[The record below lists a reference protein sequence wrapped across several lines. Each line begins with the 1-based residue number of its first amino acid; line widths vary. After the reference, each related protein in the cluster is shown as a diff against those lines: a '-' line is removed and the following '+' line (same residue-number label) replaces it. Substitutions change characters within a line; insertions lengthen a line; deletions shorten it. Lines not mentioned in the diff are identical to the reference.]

1 MPVNGLLV
9 AVLFPPPLN
18 GPEPFPV
25 NGLLFFCGCFGAVV
39 FDSDGGAIFLSQG
52 DCELDGGDW
61 AGCPAPLSSA
71 AGLGTNMFPIV
82 TPSPTRPTT
91 SDHFF
96 VCR

>member
-1 MPVNGLLV
+1 MNGLLV
-9 AVLFPPPLN
+9 GVLFPPPLN
-18 GPEPFPV
+18 GPEPLPV
-25 NGLLFFCGCFGAVV
+25 NGLLFFGGCFGAVV
-39 FDSDGGAIFLSQG
+39 LAVDEGTSCLSHG

-61 AGCPAPLSSA
+61 AGWPTPLSSA